1 MIKNKKLK
9 NGFIVKMDADSQ
21 IKEVIF
27 NSLSAD
33 INFSRENLTK
43 FIEKGS
49 LKKYFALLNEAKEN
63 EVIFGREIDL
73 KLRDKRESYVFTILN
88 NLDEDNIVIAANQS
102 EDLIKYYEELMKIN
116 NEYVNTLRNNIK
128 EKINNSRPTS
138 DEEIYNEMSRL
149 NNELVNLQRQLN
161 KQNSLLKAEK
171 EKYRITLESIAEGVI
186 TADNENNIVY
196 LNSKAEEMLDW
207 SLEKARGEKC
217 RSVFKVFIQNSN
229 GYNLEM
235 ISASDSEAEL
245 SEVILSS
252 LLKEK
257 SEINNQEAVLTPRNN
272 QSFPIEFS
280 AAKIEESRG
289 KVIIFRDISERKDTE
304 KRLKKYASTDLLT
317 EVLNRRA
324 GLKYLQREMNLVEL
338 NNYTL
343 AIIFID
349 VNDLKLVNDNFG
361 HQEGD
366 KLLQQV
372 SDILQQSIRKNDKV
386 VRLGGDEF
394 LLILPQSNKAAA
406 EKIWERIQKEF
417 EKVSAENNKD
427 YKISVSHGAVEYSPD
442 YKKSLDQLIKKA
454 DKRMYE
460 EKKKIKSERTD

>member
-1 MIKNKKLK
+1 MIKNNKLK
-9 NGFIVKMDADSQ
+9 NGFIIKMDADSQ
-21 IKEVIF
+21 IQEVIF
-27 NSLSAD
+27 NSLAAD
-33 INFSRENLTK
+33 INFNRENLTK

-49 LKKYFALLNEAKEN
+49 LKKYFDLLNEAKEN

-73 KLRDKRESYVFTILN
+73 KIRGKRESYVFTILN
-88 NLDEDNIVIAANQS
+88 NLDEENIVIAANQS

-116 NEYVNTLRNNIK
+116 NEYVNTLRSNTK
-128 EKINNSRPTS
+128 EKIDNSRPTS

-186 TADNENNIVY
+186 TADNENKIVY

-207 SLEKARGEKC
+207 SLEKAKGKKC
-217 RSVFKVFIQNSN
+217 SSVFKLFIKNNN

-235 ISASDSEAEL
+235 ISESDSEAAV
-245 SEVILSS
+245 SEVFLSS

-257 SEINNQEAVLTPRNN
+257 SEINNQEALLTPRND

-280 AAKIEESRG
+280 AAKIEESKG

-304 KRLKKYASTDLLT
+304 RRLKKYASTDLLT

-324 GLKYLQREMNLVEL
+324 GLKYLQKEMNFVEL

-372 SDILQQSIRKNDKV
+372 SDILQQSIRRNDKV

-417 EKVSAENNKD
+417 EKVSVENEKN

-454 DKRMYE
+454 DKLMYE

>member
-138 DEEIYNEMSRL
+138 DEEIYNEISKL
-149 NNELVNLQRQLN
+149 NSDLVNLQRQLN